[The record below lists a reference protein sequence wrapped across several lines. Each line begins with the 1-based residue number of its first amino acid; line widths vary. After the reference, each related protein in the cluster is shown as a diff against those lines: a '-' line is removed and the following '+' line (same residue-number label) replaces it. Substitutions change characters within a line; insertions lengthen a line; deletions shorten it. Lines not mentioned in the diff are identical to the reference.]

1 MKMKLV
7 CASSVALVG
16 ALAVIPATP
25 AWAAPRPHISVV
37 STGGDGPYVTGS
49 KFTPNGS
56 VVVTEWAA
64 GVKKPY
70 WTTTT
75 SANGSGQIATY
86 DICDGNT
93 ALRIQARDVTTGRK
107 SNKTAPQAYVC
118 IG

>member
-1 MKMKLV
+1 MKKTFV
-7 CASSVALVG
+7 CTASVALVG
-16 ALAVIPATP
+16 ALAVLPATP
-25 AWAAPRPHISVV
+25 AWAAPKPHISVLA
-37 STGGDGPYVTGS
+37 TGGGGPYVTGS
-49 KFTPNGS
+49 KFTPGGN

-70 WTTTT
+70 WTSTT
-75 SANGSGQIATY
+75 SANGSGQIAMY

-107 SNKTAPQAYVC
+107 SNKTAPVAYLC